1 MSQALTM
8 PEFNEAVRLYK
19 AGIPAIHIAAQM
31 GRGKDTISRALK
43 CAGLKIKV
51 GRPKLSE
58 DADPWAPYETW
69 RLEDALRGSF
79 RLLHAIQ
86 RAGLRP

>member
-19 AGIPAIHIAAQM
+19 AGVPAMHIAAQM
-31 GRGKDTISRALK
+31 GRGKDTICRALK
-43 CAGLKIKV
+43 CAGLKIKT
-51 GRPKLSE
+51 GRPRVSE
-58 DADPWAPYETW
+58 EADPWLPYET
-69 RLEDALRGSF
+69 RRREDAMRGSS

-86 RAGLRP
+86 KAGLRP